1 MIKNNQLQILI
12 LFFSFL
18 LLVDCKGPDPI
29 VKTPT
34 PILTSTYAKGA
45 DISWLTEMESAGKKF
60 YTYTGVEGDC
70 FDVLKFKG
78 INSIR
83 LRVWVNPTDGWNN
96 KADVLA
102 KAVRA
107 MNKGM
112 RIMIDFHF
120 SDTWADP
127 ANQTKPVAWTNL
139 DITTLKQAVYD
150 HTYDVLN
157 TLKQNGVNPEW
168 VQIGNETDNG
178 LLWPTGQLN
187 TTSGPANYAALINS
201 GYDAAKA
208 VNSAIKVVVH
218 VSNGNDNTLFRWNFD
233 ALKNNGGKWDVIGM
247 SVYPDAVYSDYLN
260 NLLMNMND
268 MITRYSKPVMISE
281 VGMDVNN
288 PSGCKAML
296 TDLMT
301 RSATLG
307 QNCLG
312 VFYWEPEAYYPWK
325 NYNKGAFDSTGK
337 PTLAMDAFLLN

>member
-1 MIKNNQLQILI
+1 MIKYLFISTLFFAAI
-12 LFFSFL
+12 LFNE
-18 LLVDCKGPDPI
+18 CK
-29 VKTPT
+29 KTKPEVTPPT
-34 PILTSTYAKGA
+34 PILTNTYAKGA
-45 DISWLTEMESAGKKF
+45 DVSWLTEMEAAGKKF
-60 YTYTGVEGDC
+60 YNNAGVEQDC
-70 FDVLKFKG
+70 FDVLKSKG

-107 MNKGM
+107 KNKGM
-112 RIMIDFHF
+112 RIMIDFHY

-127 ANQTKPVAWTNL
+127 ANQTKPSAWISMDIVA
-139 DITTLKQAVYD
+139 LKQAVYN
-150 HTYDVLN
+150 HTYDILN

-187 TTSGPANYAALINS
+187 TTGGPANYAALINS

-218 VSNGNDNTLFRWNFD
+218 VSNGNDNNLFRWNFD

-260 NLLMNMND
+260 NLLLNMND
-268 MITRYSKPVMISE
+268 MVSRYSKPVMISE
-281 VGMDVNN
+281 VGMDVSNAA
-288 PSGCKAML
+288 GCKAML
-296 TDLMT
+296 LDLMT
-301 RSATLG
+301 RSASLG
-307 QNCLG
+307 ENCLG
-312 VFYWEPEAYYPWK
+312 VFYWEPEAYWWK

-337 PTLAMDAFLLN
+337 PTVAMDAFLLN